1 MESLV
6 SHHKR
11 NIVLKLKENKVLDY
25 GYEESNN
32 TTSRGAAG
40 PLNLEDHNFNEAF
53 LNICVFSYNNMC
65 YRIFLSNG
73 KSYDVTPKI
82 LVLEF
87 THYKQY

>member
-32 TTSRGAAG
+32 TKNRGAAG
-40 PLNLEDHNFNEAF
+40 PPNLEDHNFLMKRF
-53 LNICVFSYNNMC
+53 
-65 YRIFLSNG
+65 
-73 KSYDVTPKI
+73 
-82 LVLEF
+82 
-87 THYKQY
+87 